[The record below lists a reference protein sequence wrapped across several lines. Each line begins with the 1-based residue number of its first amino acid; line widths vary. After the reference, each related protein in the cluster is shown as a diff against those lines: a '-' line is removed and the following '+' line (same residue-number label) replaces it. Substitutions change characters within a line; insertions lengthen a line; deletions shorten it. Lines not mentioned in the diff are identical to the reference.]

1 MVCWRNLSI
10 GRKGIA
16 KLSIKKEAA
25 FHEAGHAIMAYFSDY
40 HGLIS
45 GIDLKAYGAGDVYI
59 SLLKSKCAAAG
70 LPQTPETAKRPEVA
84 KDIGRILVAGLVAE
98 KIAAERDKSLVPNP
112 DCAVPD
118 HNLLRQQLEN
128 AGLSKKF
135 DLLESETCTVLKE
148 NWAIVEKLADF
159 LFTNVT
165 TNKDQVEAI
174 IDPHMV
180 IIPI

>member
-1 MVCWRNLSI
+1 
-10 GRKGIA
+10 
-16 KLSIKKEAA
+16 LSIKKEAA
-25 FHEAGHAIMAYFSDY
+25 FHEAGHAIMAYLSAY

-70 LPQTPETAKRPEVA
+70 LPQTPESAKRPEVA

-112 DCAVPD
+112 DCAIPD
-118 HNLLRQQLEN
+118 HELLRQQLET

-135 DLLESETCTVLKE
+135 DLLESETCAVLKE
-148 NWAIVEKLADF
+148 NWAVVEELADF
-159 LFTNVT
+159 LFANVT
-165 TNKDQVEAI
+165 ANKDQVEAI
-174 IDPHMV
+174 IGLRMV
-180 IIPI
+180 IVPV